1 MIVPLNEKMDFRA
14 FSYQDIYIKK
24 RAIFFLTSDEYEG
37 LSCVG
42 FYRFKGLKLTDMA
55 TYFNIKGCN

>member
-1 MIVPLNEKMDFRA
+1 MIVPLNEKMVFRA

-42 FYRFKGLKLTDMA
+42 FYRFKGL
-55 TYFNIKGCN
+55 